1 MSINNFKNLVL
12 EATAAKAGL
21 PMAVVLSEAEWAASP
36 QGIHLAALPI
46 VPVQQIVSSSSVPRP
61 LPLHPGRPLEGLKVL
76 CATHAIAGPC
86 AGRTLAEHGASVLQ
100 VMFTHGFEHNFVY
113 TYANLGGAS
122 TRLNLHKDSD
132 KKRMWKLVKDAD
144 VWVDS
149 YREGGLS
156 RFGFDDRG
164 MHAVNDGLI
173 ICHVRCYGSS
183 GPWKNKPGFD
193 MQGSSSSGL
202 MAYCGD
208 GIENPQWPPGM
219 VINDYTTGYYAAL
232 AIQACILRR
241 MKEGSGFVVAPSLTG
256 TAMSILKYF
265 KSNKDESDANNSG
278 IEPLG
283 PEQME
288 GPTSMGWLKTLRPL
302 PVLSLTPLKYDPIF
316 LVTMG
321 SSVPV
326 FPGYDDGYDIHKL
339 VPKEKHTAVADFG
352 MPMLERLARLRK
364 VGLATRPKSV
374 I

>member
-1 MSINNFKNLVL
+1 
-12 EATAAKAGL
+12 
-21 PMAVVLSEAEWAASP
+21 MAVILSEAEWAASP
-36 QGIHLAALPI
+36 QGSHLAALPI
-46 VPVQQIVSSSSVPRP
+46 VPVQRVLSSSSVARP
-61 LPLHPGRPLEGLKVL
+61 LSLNRRRPLEGIKVL

-122 TRLNLHKDSD
+122 TRLNLHKEGD
-132 KKRMWKLVKDAD
+132 KKRMWELIKDAD

-156 RFGFDDRG
+156 KFGFDDKG
-164 MHAVNDGLI
+164 MHAANNELI

-202 MAYCGD
+202 MAHCGD
-208 GIENPQWPPGM
+208 GIKNPQWPPGM
-219 VINDYTTGYYAAL
+219 VINDYTTGYYGAL

-241 MKEGSGFVVAPSLTG
+241 MKEGSGFIVAPSLTG
-256 TAMSILKYF
+256 TAMSILKNF
-265 KSNKDESDANNSG
+265 KSSKYRELRSCDA
-278 IEPLG
+278 EPLG

-288 GPTSMGWLKTLRPL
+288 GMTGMGWLKTLRPL
-302 PVLSLTPLKYDPIF
+302 PVLSLTPIKYDPIF

-321 SSVPV
+321 SSIPV
-326 FPGYDDGYDIHKL
+326 FPGYDDGYDVHKL
-339 VPKEKHTAVADFG
+339 VPREKHDAIADFG
-352 MPMLERLARLRK
+352 IPMLERLARLRK
-364 VGLATRPKSV
+364 IGSASRPNGV
-374 I
+374 L